1 MVTDGREDLVNP
13 YGSGARRRF
22 TLGGTPRRR
31 VGLLVVLV
39 VSVAVVGGTVGTSC
53 APPRATQQDIT
64 EAPAD
69 GSAGFGPA
77 VTGR

>member
-1 MVTDGREDLVNP
+1 MATDGREDLVNP

-39 VSVAVVGGTVGTSC
+39 VGVALVGGTVGTSC
-53 APPRATQQDIT
+53 APPDAAQQD
-64 EAPAD
+64 
-69 GSAGFGPA
+69 
-77 VTGR
+77 VTGAPGD